1 MRRALFICLAIMSS
15 NLLAQEVSPVGLWR
29 TIDDRTGKPK
39 ALVRISE
46 SGGELTGKIE
56 KLFREPGADPDPK
69 CGKCEGHRKDKPI
82 VGLIILSGLKRN
94 GEEYQNGQILDP
106 ENGKLYASRLNVSD
120 DGKQLQV
127 RGYIGVPLLGRTQVW
142 MREE

>member
-1 MRRALFICLAIMSS
+1 
-15 NLLAQEVSPVGLWR
+15 
-29 TIDDRTGKPK
+29 
-39 ALVRISE
+39 
-46 SGGELTGKIE
+46 
-56 KLFREPGADPDPK
+56 
-69 CGKCEGHRKDKPI
+69 
-82 VGLIILSGLKRN
+82 VGLIILFGLKRN

>member
-1 MRRALFICLAIMSS
+1 MRRALFIFLAIMSS

-56 KLFREPGADPDPK
+56 KLFREPGVDSDPK

-82 VGLIILSGLKRN
+82 VGLIILFGLKRN